1 MARDL
6 MRWEPMRELSS
17 LRDRMDQLMDRFLG
31 GWELPAME
39 GWAPAIDVTE
49 TDQEIVVKA
58 DIPGIDQK
66 DLEVT
71 LSGDN
76 LVIKG
81 ERKEEKEEKGR
92 HFHRVERRYGG
103 FQRAIP
109 LPAVVDA
116 DKIKADYEN
125 GVLEVH
131 LPKTEEARQRKIK
144 INVK

>member
-6 MRWEPMRELSS
+6 MKWEPMRELSS
-17 LRDRMDQLMDRFLG
+17 LRDRMDRLMDRFLG
-31 GWELPAME
+31 GWELFGE

-58 DIPGIDQK
+58 DVPGIDQK

-71 LSGDN
+71 LSGDS

-81 ERKEEKEEKGR
+81 ERREEKEEKGK

-109 LPAVVDA
+109 VTAAVDA
-116 DKIKADYEN
+116 NNIKAEYEN

-131 LPKTEEARQRKIK
+131 LPKTEDAGRRKIR